1 MSDLI
6 EQTIQAAKAAGQQT
20 LKTETTVEV
29 KMDKAV
35 EAAIGAWGAQIGT
48 SRGAPHWATV
58 EPFIAD
64 INKERSTLVFATDEN
79 GKGAFVF
86 DVSATQAGLFAELRG
101 MLAQIASDVKVPQEA
116 IDRASVGFDRTVAGL
131 RVEEAYEP
139 DMASVAIGVLLEK
152 TAELDPVVFHERFG
166 ELGAKSLI
174 SLAKLKAVPAIDGGE
189 PNSDDA
195 IAAQMPRQMAAPD
208 SQRYLSMGQ
217 MVKAKDHAAL
227 ATYIQKVKDEGKWDE
242 DRVEA
247 CDKLMPVAA
256 VQGAIEVVRVLLEKG
271 GANPDVG
278 DGQGYTALAF
288 ACANNFPELID
299 VMIQGGANKNVTP
312 FDGRS
317 LLMIAASHDA
327 VDSIRKLHELGFDLE
342 ERSLEG
348 RTALHHA
355 ALGEDDASA
364 VAAVKL
370 LLELGAD
377 PRAVDEIGQEGGLT
391 PEEYVDEKNDELYS
405 LLCEARKEWDAG
417 RTGPQSKKSVAI
429 SKVRAQLGF

>member
-6 EQTIQAAKAAGQQT
+6 EQTIQAAKTAGQQT
-20 LKTETTVEV
+20 LKTETTVQIQ
-29 KMDKAV
+29 MDKAV

-48 SRGAPHWATV
+48 SRGAPHWAKV
-58 EPFIAD
+58 EPFIANL
-64 INKERSTLVFATDEN
+64 NKERAKLVFATDEN
-79 GKGAFVF
+79 GNGAFVF
-86 DVSATQAGLFAELRG
+86 DLAESQTSHFTELKVMLTEIATE
-101 MLAQIASDVKVPQEA
+101 VKVPQEA
-116 IDRASVGFDRTVAGL
+116 IERAGLAFDRLVSGL
-131 RVEEAYEP
+131 RIEEAYDSE
-139 DMASVAIGVLLEK
+139 MASVAIGAFLEK
-152 TAELDPVVFHERFG
+152 TAELNPIVFHERFG

-189 PNSDDA
+189 PNGDDA
-195 IAAQMPRQMAAPD
+195 IAAQMPREMLASD

-217 MVKAKDHAAL
+217 MVKAKDHVAL
-227 ATYIQKVKDEGKWDE
+227 AAYIQKVKDEEKWDE
-242 DRVEA
+242 DRIEA
-247 CDKLMPVAA
+247 CNKLMPMAA
-256 VQGAIEVVRVLLEKG
+256 VQGFIDVVRVLLEKG

-327 VDSIRKLHELGFDLE
+327 VDAIRKLNELGFDLE

-355 ALGEDDASA
+355 ALGDEDSSA

-377 PRAVDEIGQEGGLT
+377 PRVVDDIGQEGGLR
-391 PEEYVDEKNDELYS
+391 PEEYIDEKHDELYA
-405 LLCEARKEWDAG
+405 LLCEARKEWEAG